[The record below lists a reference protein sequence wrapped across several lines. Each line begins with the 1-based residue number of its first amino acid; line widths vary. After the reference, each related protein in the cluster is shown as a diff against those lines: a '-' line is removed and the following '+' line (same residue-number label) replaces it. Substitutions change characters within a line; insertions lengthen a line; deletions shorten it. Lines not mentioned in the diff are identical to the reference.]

1 MAAPS
6 QTQPLL
12 AGSPP
17 PPQYDAIPVPYA
29 VYQPARQR
37 RRCCGC
43 CSWTCCC
50 VLFLATLLVFGGL
63 VALVLLWPSP
73 PTVIDGIADAIPPAF
88 QAKSCLS
95 GQPSTTIRSYTFA
108 LPVYNHTAVVVSRYA
123 LARNADAV
131 LGGTL
136 HITTSSSLPADT
148 VHVIVA
154 PASLGGATVCSLVP
168 RNEGDTGTAAFG
180 VFATGSARSVNLTL
194 ILPAQRL
201 LRGLQTT
208 LPGFAY
214 DVDDLVGAGVQLRTA
229 FITGG
234 EKPIAV
240 KSISAED
247 RLILSTWNAS
257 VSAEY
262 AHSASLDVSTGSIPS
277 LSGTHTNASIHG
289 TFSGTWLR
297 LITANSPIDARI
309 LPSSSSSSGD
319 GDGDG
324 DARMIVD
331 AYTRNASLALTVLP
345 SSTPTP
351 GEEEEP
357 RLHLRLRAITASAP
371 ASVRL
376 PRAYE
381 GTFRLAGDSVRVRL
395 PRGEDARKVEF
406 YYEGPAVMEEVGV
419 DGDEEGA
426 VAEIAGDDD
435 EVRGGVADEVDAEG
449 EGRVLTGAVYR
460 TDEGIERG
468 WVSVV
473 AERGAARVV
482 L

>member
-12 AGSPP
+12 PGSPP
-17 PPQYDAIPVPYA
+17 PPY
-29 VYQPARQR
+29 
-37 RRCCGC
+37 
-43 CSWTCCC
+43 WTCCC
-50 VLFLATLLVFGGL
+50 DLLLATLLVFGGL
-63 VALVLLWPSP
+63 IALVLLWPSP
-73 PTVIDGIADAIPPAF
+73 PTVRRT
-88 QAKSCLS
+88 KSCLS
-95 GQPSTTIRSYTFA
+95 GQPSTTIRSYTFS
-108 LPVYNHTAVVVSRYA
+108 LTVYNNTAVVVSRYA

-131 LGGTL
+131 VGGTL
-136 HITTSSSLPADT
+136 RITTSSSLPADT
-148 VHVIVA
+148 AHVVVA
-154 PASLGGATVCSLVP
+154 PASLGRATVCSLAP
-168 RNEGDTGTAAFG
+168 RKEGDTGAAAFG
-180 VFATGSARSVNLTL
+180 VFATGSARSLNMTL
-194 ILPAQRL
+194 ILPAQSS

-208 LPGFAY
+208 LQGFAY

-262 AHSASLDVSTGSIPS
+262 AHSASLDVSTGSTPS

-309 LPSSSSSSGD
+309 LPASGE
-319 GDGDG
+319 
-324 DARMIVD
+324 DARTIVD

-345 SSTPTP
+345 PNSPHPSTSPPTSAAD
-351 GEEEEP
+351 GEKKDDGEEEP
-357 RLHLRLRAITASAP
+357 RLHLRLRAITSSAP
-371 ASVRL
+371 ASVLL

-381 GTFRLAGDSVRVRL
+381 GTFRLSGDSVRVRL

-406 YYEGPAVMEEVGV
+406 YYEGPTVMELGDG
-419 DGDEEGA
+419 DGDEEG
-426 VAEIAGDDD
+426 
-435 EVRGGVADEVDAEG
+435 GGC
-449 EGRVLTGAVYR
+449 
-460 TDEGIERG
+460 
-468 WVSVV
+468 
-473 AERGAARVV
+473 
-482 L
+482 